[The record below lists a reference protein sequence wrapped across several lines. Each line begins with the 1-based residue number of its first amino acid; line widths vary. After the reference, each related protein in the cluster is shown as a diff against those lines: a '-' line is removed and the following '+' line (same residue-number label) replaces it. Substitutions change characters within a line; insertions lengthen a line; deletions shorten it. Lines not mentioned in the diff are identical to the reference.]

1 MALEYFHPMFFN
13 ARKSSKQSF
22 TCIPCHIFKNWNKL
36 FIAGEYKEIYF
47 ALDIYHFLQ
56 NNLRIAAGFS
66 IVFGKYKYSSK
77 MTFSYLQK
85 CSKREM
91 RQRNGNWAQGWV
103 VDVRSEA
110 RNGRWWLSS
119 HTQSH
124 AHTHTHTLTP
134 RLLQSVYQL
143 TGPLSFKNFGIK
155 AQKDPVKIIKIRRK
169 RHTTY

>member
-1 MALEYFHPMFFN
+1 MLPRPPCWASQVVLVVKNLSAN
-13 ARKSSKQSF
+13 AGDTRDTGLILGLGRSPREENGNLLHYS
-22 TCIPCHIFKNWNKL
+22 C
-36 FIAGEYKEIYF
+36 
-47 ALDIYHFLQ
+47 Q

-77 MTFSYLQK
+77 MKFSYLQM

-124 AHTHTHTLTP
+124 THTHILTHSHPYFCSPCTSWQDLSLSRTLKSKLK
-134 RLLQSVYQL
+134 RVQW
-143 TGPLSFKNFGIK
+143 
-155 AQKDPVKIIKIRRK
+155 KIIKIKRK